1 MDLLNSQRCKAVLAV
16 NYFGFAQDLSP
27 FREYCSTTGATL
39 IEDNAHGFLSKDSAG
54 KLLGTRANLGITSIR
69 KTFRLVNGAA
79 LYVSSD
85 EYSSI
90 TENQLDFQDTP
101 VSNGFRF
108 RNLSAQI
115 QRSTGIPTLS
125 FFQFAIRIVRLVTT
139 GSRLPLSTQESETEL
154 PTPAAPHHLVSQLI
168 KSLNPGIE
176 ISRRQR
182 LFKQVLNRVQNL
194 GIEPI
199 FHHLDAGTSPYGFAF
214 IGNSASVQH
223 VRKQLRGLSVEIIHW
238 PDLPDAVS
246 VADNHFY
253 RNVWVV
259 NFL

>member
-1 MDLLNSQRCKAVLAV
+1 MLAV

-85 EYSSI
+85 EYSSL
-90 TENQLDFQDTP
+90 TANQLDFQDTP

-108 RNLSAQI
+108 RKLSAQI

-154 PTPAAPHHLVSQLI
+154 PTPAAPHHSVSQLI
-168 KSLNPGIE
+168 NSVNPITE
-176 ISRRQR
+176 VSRRQR
-182 LFKQVLNRVQNL
+182 LFEHVFNRVRGL
-194 GIEPI
+194 DIEPI
-199 FHHLDAGTSPYGFAF
+199 FDNLENGTSPYGFAF
-214 IGNSASVQH
+214 IADGNGVHQ
-223 VRKQLRGLSVEIIHW
+223 VRKKLRGLSVEVIHW
-238 PDLPDAVS
+238 PDLPDAVQ
-246 VADNHFY
+246 VPEDHYY

>member
-1 MDLLNSQRCKAVLAV
+1 VDLLQSQRCKAVLAV

-69 KTFRLVNGAA
+69 KTFRLPNGAA
-79 LYVSSD
+79 LYASSI
-85 EYSSI
+85 EYSGLNA
-90 TENQLDFQDTP
+90 NQLDFQDSRVP
-101 VSNGFRF
+101 KGFRL
-108 RNLSAQI
+108 RKLSAQI

-125 FFQFAIRIVRLVTT
+125 FFQFAIRIIRLVTT
-139 GSRLPLSTQESETEL
+139 GSRLPRSTRESETEL
-154 PTPAAPHHLVSQLI
+154 PIPVEPHRSVLKLI
-168 KSLNPGIE
+168 QSLDTKAE
-176 ISRRQR
+176 VLRRQQ
-182 LFKQVLNRVQNL
+182 LFNTVLSRVQSL
-194 GIEPI
+194 DIEPI
-199 FHHLDAGTSPYGFAF
+199 FHHLDVGTSPYGFAF
-214 IGNSASVQH
+214 IGSSASVQQ
-223 VRKQLRGLSVEIIHW
+223 VSKQLHGLSVEIIHW

>member
-1 MDLLNSQRCKAVLAV
+1 VDLLNSQRCKAVLAV

-39 IEDNAHGFLSKDSAG
+39 IEDNAHGFLSKDTAG
-54 KLLGTRANLGITSIR
+54 KLLGTRAHLGITSIR

-79 LYVSSD
+79 LYVSSKEFSD
-85 EYSSI
+85 LVP
-90 TENQLDFQDTP
+90 NQLDFQKSDAP
-101 VSNGFRF
+101 KGFLLR
-108 RNLSAQI
+108 RLSANI
-115 QRSTGIPTLS
+115 QRSTRFPALS
-125 FFQFAIRIVRLVTT
+125 LFQFTIRIMRLVTT
-139 GSRLPLSTQESETEL
+139 GSRLPRSTQESETDL
-154 PTPAAPHHLVSQLI
+154 PTPAAPHHSVSQLI

-176 ISRRQR
+176 VLRRQQ
-182 LFKQVLNRVQNL
+182 LFNTVLSRVQSL
-194 GIEPI
+194 DVEPI
-199 FHHLDAGTSPYGFAF
+199 FRRLDVGTSPYGFAF
-214 IGNSASVQH
+214 IGSSASVQH
-223 VRKQLRGLSVEIIHW
+223 VRKQIRGLSVEIIHW

>member
-39 IEDNAHGFLSKDSAG
+39 IEDNAHGFLSKDTAG
-54 KLLGTRANLGITSIR
+54 KLLGTRAHLGITSIR

-79 LYVSSD
+79 LYVSSKEFSD
-85 EYSSI
+85 LVP
-90 TENQLDFQDTP
+90 NQLDFQKSDAP
-101 VSNGFRF
+101 KGFLLR
-108 RNLSAQI
+108 RLSAKI
-115 QRSTGIPTLS
+115 QRSTRIPALS
-125 FFQFAIRIVRLVTT
+125 LFQFTIRMVRLLTT
-139 GSRLPLSTQESETEL
+139 GSRLPRSTQESETEL
-154 PTPAAPHHLVSQLI
+154 PTPAAPHHSVSQLI

-182 LFKQVLNRVQNL
+182 LFKQVLNRVRNL

-199 FHHLDAGTSPYGFAF
+199 FEHIENETSPYGFAF

>member
-1 MDLLNSQRCKAVLAV
+1 MLAV

-90 TENQLDFQDTP
+90 TGNQLDFQDTP

-108 RNLSAQI
+108 RKLSAQI

-139 GSRLPLSTQESETEL
+139 GSRLPQSTQESETEL
-154 PTPAAPHHLVSQLI
+154 PTPAAPHHSVSQLI

-182 LFKQVLNRVQNL
+182 LFKQVLNRVRNL
-194 GIEPI
+194 SIEPI
-199 FHHLDAGTSPYGFAF
+199 FEHLETGTSPYGFAF
-214 IGNSASVQH
+214 IADSNAVHQ
-223 VRKQLRGLSVEIIHW
+223 VRKKLRGLSVEVIHW
-238 PDLPDAVS
+238 PDLPDAVQ
-246 VADNHFY
+246 VPEDHYY

>member
-1 MDLLNSQRCKAVLAV
+1 VLAV

-39 IEDNAHGFLSKDSAG
+39 IEDNAHGFLSKDSDG
-54 KLLGTRANLGITSIR
+54 NLLGTRADLGITSIR

-79 LYVSSD
+79 LYVSSEELSD
-85 EYSSI
+85 LVP
-90 TENQLDFQDTP
+90 NQLDFQKSDAP
-101 VSNGFRF
+101 KGFLLR
-108 RNLSAQI
+108 RLSAKI
-115 QRSTGIPTLS
+115 QRSTRIPALS
-125 FFQFAIRIVRLVTT
+125 LFQFTIRIVRLLTT
-139 GSRLPLSTQESETEL
+139 GSRLPRSTQESETEL
-154 PTPAAPHHLVSQLI
+154 PAPTAPHHSVSQLT

-182 LFKQVLNRVQNL
+182 LFNQVQKRVRDL

-199 FHHLDAGTSPYGFAF
+199 FEQMETGTSPYGFAF
-214 IGNSASVQH
+214 IADGNAVHQ
-223 VRKQLRGLSVEIIHW
+223 VRKKLRGLSVEVIHW
-238 PDLPDAVS
+238 PDLPDAVQ
-246 VADNHFY
+246 VPEDHYY

>member
-1 MDLLNSQRCKAVLAV
+1 VDLLNSQRCKAVLAV
-16 NYFGFAQDLSP
+16 HYFGFAQDLSP

-85 EYSSI
+85 EYSSL
-90 TENQLDFQDTP
+90 TANQLDFQDTP

-108 RNLSAQI
+108 RKLSAQI

-154 PTPAAPHHLVSQLI
+154 PTPAAPHHSVSHLI
-168 KSLNPGIE
+168 KSLNPSIE
-176 ISRRQR
+176 ISRRQK
-182 LFKQVLNRVQNL
+182 LFNKVLSRIQGL
-194 GIEPI
+194 DIEPI
-199 FHHLDAGTSPYGFAF
+199 FHHLEAGTSPYGFAF
-214 IGNSASVQH
+214 IADNNVVQR
-223 VRKQLRGLSVEIIHW
+223 VRKQLRGLSVEVIHW
-238 PDLPDAVS
+238 PDLPDAVQ
-246 VADNHFY
+246 VPEDHYY

>member
-16 NYFGFAQDLSP
+16 NYFGFAQDLNP

-79 LYVSSD
+79 LYVSREKFSNLVP
-85 EYSSI
+85 
-90 TENQLDFQDTP
+90 NQLDFQKSDAP
-101 VSNGFRF
+101 KGFLLR
-108 RNLSAQI
+108 RLSAKI
-115 QRSTGIPTLS
+115 QRSTSFPALS
-125 FFQFAIRIVRLVTT
+125 LFQFTIRIVRLLTT
-139 GSRLPLSTQESETEL
+139 GSRLPRSTQESETEL
-154 PTPAAPHHLVSQLI
+154 PTPAAPHHSVSQLI

-182 LFKQVLNRVQNL
+182 LFKQVLNRVRNL
-194 GIEPI
+194 GIDPI
-199 FHHLDAGTSPYGFAF
+199 FEHLEIGTSPYGFAF
-214 IGNSASVQH
+214 IADSNAVHQ
-223 VRKQLRGLSVEIIHW
+223 VRKQLRGLSVEVIHW
-238 PDLPDAVS
+238 PDLPDAVQ
-246 VADNHFY
+246 VPEDHYY

>member
-1 MDLLNSQRCKAVLAV
+1 VDLLQSQRCKAVLAV

-39 IEDNAHGFLSKDSAG
+39 IEDNAHGFLSRDSAG

-69 KTFRLVNGAA
+69 KTFRLPNGAA
-79 LYVSSD
+79 LYASSV
-85 EYSSI
+85 EYPGLI
-90 TENQLDFQDTP
+90 ANQLDFQDSR
-101 VSNGFRF
+101 VSKGFRL
-108 RNLSAQI
+108 RKLSAQI

-125 FFQFAIRIVRLVTT
+125 FFQFAIRIVRLVIT
-139 GSRLPLSTQESETEL
+139 GSRLPLSTRESETEL
-154 PTPAAPHHLVSQLI
+154 PIPSAPHGSVLMLI
-168 KSLNPGIE
+168 QSLDTNAE
-176 ISRRQR
+176 VLRRQQ
-182 LFKQVLNRVQNL
+182 LFNKVLTRVQSL
-194 GIEPI
+194 DIEPI
-199 FHHLDAGTSPYGFAF
+199 FNHLNAGTSPYGFAF
-214 IGNSASVQH
+214 IGDSASVQQ
-223 VRKQLRGLSVEIIHW
+223 VRKQLHGLSVEIIHW

>member
-90 TENQLDFQDTP
+90 TGNQLDFQDTP

-108 RNLSAQI
+108 RKLSAQI

-154 PTPAAPHHLVSQLI
+154 PTPAAPHHSVLKLI
-168 KSLNPGIE
+168 QSIDKSAEVL
-176 ISRRQR
+176 RRQQ
-182 LFKQVLNRVQNL
+182 LFNKVLSRIQGL
-194 GIEPI
+194 DIEPI
-199 FHHLDAGTSPYGFAF
+199 FHHLEAGTSPYGFAF
-214 IGNSASVQH
+214 IADSNVVQR
-223 VRKQLRGLSVEIIHW
+223 VPKKLRGLSVEVIHW
-238 PDLPDAVS
+238 PDLPDAVQ
-246 VADNHFY
+246 VPEDHYY

>member
-1 MDLLNSQRCKAVLAV
+1 VDLLKSQRCKAVLAV

-54 KLLGTRANLGITSIR
+54 NLLGTRADLGITSIR

-79 LYVSSD
+79 LYVSS
-85 EYSSI
+85 EELS
-90 TENQLDFQDTP
+90 ELVPNQLDFQKSDAP
-101 VSNGFRF
+101 KGFLLRT
-108 RNLSAQI
+108 LSAKI
-115 QRSTGIPTLS
+115 QRSTRIPALS
-125 FFQFAIRIVRLVTT
+125 LFQFTIRMVRLLTT
-139 GSRLPLSTQESETEL
+139 GSRLPLSTRESETEL
-154 PTPAAPHHLVSQLI
+154 PIPVAPHRSVLMLI
-168 KSLNPGIE
+168 QSLDTNAE
-176 ISRRQR
+176 VLRRQQ
-182 LFKQVLNRVQNL
+182 LFNKVLTRVQGL
-194 GIEPI
+194 DIEPI
-199 FHHLDAGTSPYGFAF
+199 FNHLNAGTSPYGFAF
-214 IGNSASVQH
+214 IGDSASVQQ
-223 VRKQLRGLSVEIIHW
+223 VRKQLHGLSVEIIHW